1 MKIFIRT
8 TRDDGSSFNNI
19 NSQLTNE
26 SKKTIFRWIKEEVYG
41 GRYPSDAGYDF
52 AQFVWEQVERDGK
65 NTLFYFYDK
74 WSHFSG
80 RTYDTMIRAVREYEY
95 EWETDI
101 ETLVL
106 MFAHTLID
114 SAIETQK
121 QVAKFERV
129 ENEEV

>member
-1 MKIFIRT
+1 MKIFIKI
-8 TRDDGSSFNNI
+8 TRDDGSSYAHVNQ
-19 NSQLTNE
+19 QLTGE
-26 SKKTIFRWIKEEVYG
+26 SKHEIMHWIKEEVCG
-41 GRYPSDAGYDF
+41 GIYPSDAGYDF
-52 AQFVWEQVERDGK
+52 AEFVWEQVKLDGK
-65 NTLFYFYDK
+65 NTSFYFYDK

-114 SAIETQK
+114 SAIEAQK